1 MDTDQ
6 VVRIALTVI
15 APILTAGLGIAA
27 LAIGDWRERRTQA
40 GRRKLAFE
48 EASRQVAFAA
58 DWLNASKLVADSP
71 DAEQRAATRA
81 QAWLD
86 EAIALVAEAKSSP
99 VDEKTPIT
107 LRRLL
112 LVGPMQRRT
121 ARVLRGA
128 FYFWLGLV
136 VLQVGS
142 AMGAALGRS
151 DTFGVPNYFSEGLI
165 YGDLIA
171 IGVSMVIA
179 MAFRFSSLHVEKSR
193 PTAQSRSRLTLRRA
207 LLLYRFKRPAAAIA
221 RIVFW
226 AFTSLTMLSLVA
238 VVLDG
243 FEDPRL
249 IPGDLV
255 ALVAF
260 VGWAVGL
267 RYWAVS
273 LDARTS
279 KAGRASSAST
289 TTVASPGG

>member
-1 MDTDQ
+1 
-6 VVRIALTVI
+6 
-15 APILTAGLGIAA
+15 
-27 LAIGDWRERRTQA
+27 
-40 GRRKLAFE
+40 
-48 EASRQVAFAA
+48 
-58 DWLNASKLVADSP
+58 
-71 DAEQRAATRA
+71 
-81 QAWLD
+81 
-86 EAIALVAEAKSSP
+86 
-99 VDEKTPIT
+99 
-107 LRRLL
+107 
-112 LVGPMQRRT
+112 
-121 ARVLRGA
+121 
-128 FYFWLGLV
+128 
-136 VLQVGS
+136 
-142 AMGAALGRS
+142 
-151 DTFGVPNYFSEGLI
+151 
-165 YGDLIA
+165 
-171 IGVSMVIA
+171 
-179 MAFRFSSLHVEKSR
+179 
-193 PTAQSRSRLTLRRA
+193 